1 MSYYEVRWDA
11 KAQYFLRTL
20 ESGIAKRIFRKVDV
34 IRGNPL
40 RFLERLVGVKSYK
53 LRIGDYR
60 AIIDVDESRKLLEV
74 RFVGHRKNVYR
85 ELSK

>member
-1 MSYYEVRWDA
+1 MGYYEVRWDG
-11 KAQYFLRTL
+11 KARDFMRTL
-20 ESGIAKRIFRKVDV
+20 ESEIARRIFQKVDS
-34 IRGNPL
+34 IKDSPM
-40 RFLERLVGVKSYK
+40 RFLERLAGMKSYK